1 MVFGL
6 IALVLVLVVA
16 WISMFN
22 SLIKKKNNVEAAF
35 ASLDIALKKRHG
47 LVHDWIEMLESL
59 EKDKEDFLFKVTN
72 RRMEAMNSNLTV
84 DQRLAAENDLSQSIG
99 ELILALARYLETK
112 ADETLRQIQN
122 SMNEADFVIATAR
135 KQYNAKVIVLN
146 NAIEMFPTKWVA
158 KFMGL
163 SSKPFFDMVQG

>member
-22 SLIKKKNNVEAAF
+22 SLVKKKNNVEAAF

-59 EKDKEDFLFKVTN
+59 EKDKKDFLFKVTN
-72 RRMEAMNSNLTV
+72 RRMEAMNPSLTV

-112 ADETLRQIQN
+112 ADDTLRQIQN

-135 KQYNAKVIVLN
+135 KQYNAKVIVFN

-163 SSKPFFDMVQG
+163 SSKPFFDMVQE

>member
-16 WISMFN
+16 WISMLN
-22 SLIKKKNNVEAAF
+22 SLIKKKNNVESAF
-35 ASLDIALKKRHG
+35 ASLDTALKKRHV
-47 LVHDWIEMLESL
+47 LVHDWIEILESL
-59 EKDKEDFLFKVTN
+59 DIDEKDFLLEVTN
-72 RRMEAMNSNLTV
+72 RRMEAMNPNLTV
-84 DQRLAAENDLSQSIG
+84 NQRLAAENDLSQSVG
-99 ELILALARYLETK
+99 ELILVLARYPEIK
-112 ADETLRQIQN
+112 ADNMLRQIQN
-122 SMNEADFVIATAR
+122 SMNEVDFVIATAR

-163 SSKPFFDMVQG
+163 SGKPFFDMVQE

>member
-16 WISMFN
+16 WISMLN

-35 ASLDIALKKRHG
+35 ASIDIALKKRHD
-47 LVHDWIEMLESL
+47 LVHDWIKIIESL
-59 EKDKEDFLFKVTN
+59 DIDEKDFLLEVTN
-72 RRMEAMNSNLTV
+72 RRMEAMNPSLTV
-84 DQRLAAENDLSQSIG
+84 DQRLAAENDLSQSVG
-99 ELILALARYLETK
+99 ELILVLARYPETQ
-112 ADETLRQIQN
+112 ADDTPRQIQN

-135 KQYNAKVIVLN
+135 KQYNAKVIVFN

-163 SSKPFFDMVQG
+163 SSKPFFDMVQE

>member
-16 WISMFN
+16 WISMLN
-22 SLIKKKNNVEAAF
+22 SLIKKKNNVESAF
-35 ASLDIALKKRHG
+35 ASLDTALKKRHV
-47 LVHDWIEMLESL
+47 LVHDWIEILESL
-59 EKDKEDFLFKVTN
+59 DIDEKDFLLEVTN
-72 RRMEAMNSNLTV
+72 RRMEAMNPNLTV
-84 DQRLAAENDLSQSIG
+84 NQRLAAENDLSQSVG
-99 ELILALARYLETK
+99 ELILVLARYPETK
-112 ADETLRQIQN
+112 ADNMLRQIQN
-122 SMNEADFVIATAR
+122 SMNEVDFVIATAR

-163 SSKPFFDMVQG
+163 SGKPFFDMVQE

>member
-16 WISMFN
+16 WISMLN

-35 ASLDIALKKRHG
+35 ASIDIALKKRHD
-47 LVHDWIEMLESL
+47 LVHDWIKIIESL
-59 EKDKEDFLFKVTN
+59 DIDEKDFLLEVTN
-72 RRMEAMNSNLTV
+72 RRMEAMNPNLTV

-112 ADETLRQIQN
+112 ADDTLRQIQN

-135 KQYNAKVIVLN
+135 KQYNAKVTIFN

-163 SSKPFFDMVQG
+163 SGKPFFDVVQE

>member
-59 EKDKEDFLFKVTN
+59 EKDKKDFLFKVTN
-72 RRMEAMNSNLTV
+72 RRMEAMNPSLTV
-84 DQRLAAENDLSQSIG
+84 EQRLAAENDLSQSIG

-112 ADETLRQIQN
+112 ADDTLRQIQN

-135 KQYNAKVIVLN
+135 KQYNAKVTIFN

-163 SSKPFFDMVQG
+163 SGKPFFDVVQE

>member
-22 SLIKKKNNVEAAF
+22 SLIKKKNNFEAAF
-35 ASLDIALKKRHG
+35 ASLDTALKKRHV
-47 LVHDWIEMLESL
+47 LVHDWIEILESL
-59 EKDKEDFLFKVTN
+59 DIDEKDFLLEVTN
-72 RRMEAMNSNLTV
+72 RRMEAMNPNLTV
-84 DQRLAAENDLSQSIG
+84 DQRLVAENDLSQSIG
-99 ELILALARYLETK
+99 ELILVSARYPEIK
-112 ADETLRQIQN
+112 ADNMLRQIQN

-135 KQYNAKVIVLN
+135 KQYNAKVTIFN

-163 SSKPFFDMVQG
+163 SGKPFFDVVQE

>member
-16 WISMFN
+16 WISMLN
-22 SLIKKKNNVEAAF
+22 SLIKKKNNVESAF
-35 ASLDIALKKRHG
+35 ASLDTALKKRHV
-47 LVHDWIEMLESL
+47 LVHDWIEILESL
-59 EKDKEDFLFKVTN
+59 DIDEKDFLLEVTN
-72 RRMEAMNSNLTV
+72 RRMEAMNPNLTV
-84 DQRLAAENDLSQSIG
+84 NQRLAAENDLSQSVG
-99 ELILALARYLETK
+99 ELILVLARYAEIK
-112 ADETLRQIQN
+112 SDNMLRQIQN
-122 SMNEADFVIATAR
+122 SMNEVDFVIATAR

-163 SSKPFFDMVQG
+163 SGKPFFDMVQE

>member
-47 LVHDWIEMLESL
+47 LVHDWIEMLESHK
-59 EKDKEDFLFKVTN
+59 KDKKDFLLKLTN
-72 RRMEAMNSNLTV
+72 RRIEAMNPSLTV
-84 DQRLAAENDLSQSIG
+84 DQRLAAENDLSQSVG
-99 ELILALARYLETK
+99 ELILILARYLETK
-112 ADETLRQIQN
+112 ADDTPRQIQN
-122 SMNEADFVIATAR
+122 SMNEADFEIATAR
-135 KQYNAKVIVLN
+135 KQYNAKVIVFN

-163 SSKPFFDMVQG
+163 SSKPFFDMVQE